1 MKAVVLSAFGGPDVL
16 RVQDV
21 RTPCPGAHDVLVRV
35 CATSVNAADLSVRRG
50 ERAVA
55 LPAIIGYDV
64 SGVVEGIGAEVNDF
78 APGDEVFYM
87 PEVYA
92 GGGSYAEYHVAAE
105 RIVAR
110 KPANLS
116 HLEAAGLPLA
126 AGTAWNALVARAA
139 LGVGE
144 TVLILGG
151 GDVGLFGVQIARAAG
166 AEVFVVCAAETAAL
180 ATRLGATHTIDP
192 AREDF
197 AEVITDESRDALVDV
212 VLDTV
217 SGTRLERS
225 VAVTKMHGRVLST
238 VAATGDP
245 GDAMLRNITHHWV
258 SVEPNRARLDRMRAA
273 IERGQLVPVIDS
285 VLPLAAAA
293 AAHRRAEA
301 NQIGGKLVL
310 RIAADG

>member
-1 MKAVVLSAFGGPDVL
+1 MKAVVLNAFGGPEVL

-21 RTPCPGAHDVLVRV
+21 RMPRPGAHDVLVRV
-35 CATSVNAADLSVRRG
+35 HATAVSVADLSVGRG

-87 PEVYA
+87 PELYT

-116 HLEAAGLPLA
+116 HLEAAGMPLA
-126 AGTAWNALVARAA
+126 AGTAWEALVTRAA

-144 TVLILGG
+144 TVLVLGG
-151 GDVGLFGVQIARAAG
+151 GDVALFGIQIARAAG
-166 AEVFVVCAAETAAL
+166 AEVFVVCAGETAAL

-192 AREDF
+192 TREDF
-197 AEVITDESRDALVDV
+197 AEVIARGSCNALADV

-217 SGTRLERS
+217 DGTCLERS
-225 VAVTKMHGRVLST
+225 AVATKAYGRIVST
-238 VAATGDP
+238 VQATGQLAE
-245 GDAMLRNITHHWV
+245 AMLRNITHHAV
-258 SVEPNRARLDRMRAA
+258 SVEPSRARLDMMRAV
-273 IERGQLVPVIDS
+273 IERGQLVPVVDA
-285 VLPLAAAA
+285 VLPLWSAA
-293 AAHRRAEA
+293 AAHRSAEA
-301 NQIGGKLVL
+301 QPPRGKLVL
-310 RIAADG
+310 QVAAAA